1 MISQEQ
7 TDKLTRLFGLEWVDY
22 IEEIEMDDAEEAL
35 ENYWKYKDLRESDY
49 GVAISLMDSLAEGLD
64 VTLQAAKKWDEHVS
78 NLQEHGG
85 V

>member
-7 TDKLTRLFGLEWVDY
+7 TDKLTRMFGLEWVDY
-22 IEEIEMDDAEEAL
+22 VEEIEMDDAEEAL
-35 ENYWKYKDLRESDY
+35 ANYWKYKDLREADY

-64 VTLQAAKKWDEHVS
+64 VTLEAAKKWDEHVS

>member
-7 TDKLTRLFGLEWVDY
+7 TDKLTRMFGLEWVDY

-35 ENYWKYKDLRESDY
+35 ANYWKFSSLGEDDY
-49 GVAISLMDSLAEGLD
+49 NVAIHLLHSLAEGLE
-64 VTLQAAKKWDEHVS
+64 VTLEKAKKWDEHVS

>member
-1 MISQEQ
+1 
-7 TDKLTRLFGLEWVDY
+7 
-22 IEEIEMDDAEEAL
+22 L